1 MKTYLLRRSALLTV
15 FAALAIGLGAACN
28 PKTDVTVKPPAS
40 PSPTAVPSVSPAASP
55 VADDKKT
62 GAEKLVGRWNGPEGT
77 YLNVTEK
84 SGAAAGKD
92 APKAFTVEIKNLD
105 KAETFEGTAKGDV
118 IEFTRKGK
126 VESVKAATG
135 AETGMKGF
143 EKETNCV
150 VVTKGSEGFCKK
162 Q

>member
-15 FAALAIGLGAACN
+15 FAAVAIGLGAGCGSKAEVA
-28 PKTDVTVKPPAS
+28 PVK
-40 PSPTAVPSVSPAASP
+40 PAASP
-55 VADDKKT
+55 APTAAPVTSPATPIADDKKAA
-62 GAEKLVGRWNGPEGT
+62 AEKLVGRWTGPEGT

-84 SGAAAGKD
+84 PATTTGKD
-92 APKAFTVEIKNLD
+92 VAKMFTVEIKNLD

-135 AETGMKGF
+135 TETGMKGF

-150 VVTKGSEGFCKK
+150 VVTKGSEG
-162 Q
+162 